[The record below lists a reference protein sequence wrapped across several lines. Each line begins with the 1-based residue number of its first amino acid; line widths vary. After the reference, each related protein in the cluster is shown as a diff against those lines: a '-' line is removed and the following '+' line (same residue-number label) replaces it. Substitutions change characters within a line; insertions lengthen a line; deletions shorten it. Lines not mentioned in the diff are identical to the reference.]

1 MKEALTAADLIIS
14 EGLVD
19 ESHLQEEIV
28 TSNSNANSEKS
39 DCDSLGQEMV
49 KSMMTFL
56 LPQAVPLLKNS
67 SRKKKAPVK
76 SQGEN
81 TEGAYF
87 EDIPPGTVVGP
98 FADYFN
104 FQHLA

>member
-1 MKEALTAADLIIS
+1 MKEALTTADLIIS

-19 ESHLQEEIV
+19 ESHLQEEIG
-28 TSNSNANSEKS
+28 TSNSNVNSEKS
-39 DCDSLGQEMV
+39 DCDSVGQEMV

-67 SRKKKAPVK
+67 SRKKNAPVK
-76 SQGEN
+76 SN